1 MKEIIPRP
9 ESVLTLLMLLVAVV
23 SECAADI
30 MPGSVFVTRNRI
42 EAENTSPGHF
52 NHLAIYVGNG
62 IVIESQGGIVE
73 NGQGRGV
80 IRTQLGDFLS
90 RDYVPILILEPVDP
104 AVGLRAAAIAETLVG
119 LPFRKWS
126 SLPGVDRPRAIRRGI
141 NCDSVVRYSFRQASG
156 MRLRRLRI
164 PDRALMYADGRLF
177 REPKVLR

>member
-1 MKEIIPRP
+1 MTSARYC
-9 ESVLTLLMLLVAVV
+9 LLSLFVALLAC

-30 MPGSVFVTRNRI
+30 MPGSVFVTRNRN
-42 EAENTSPGHF
+42 EAENLSPGHF

-73 NGQGRGV
+73 HGLGRGV

-90 RDYVPILILEPVDP
+90 RDYVPILILEPVEP

-126 SLPGVDRPRAIRRGI
+126 SLPGVDRARARQRGM
-141 NCDSVVRYSFRQASG
+141 NCDSVIRYSFRQASG